1 MTTANNTNMKPL
13 FFTAKDQKPKS
24 VLYVN
29 MDAGH
34 KAISTAADDHF
45 TIIRNITEVLSL
57 AVPSDL
63 NPEDMPNLFGSLCVL
78 LDQMQGLHN
87 AAYDAALIEVKP
99 ATPEEKRSGHD
110 DTTS

>member
-1 MTTANNTNMKPL
+1 MHNDQMKPL

-34 KAISTAADDHF
+34 KAISEAADDHF
-45 TIIRNITEVLSL
+45 TIIRNIAEVLSL
-57 AVPSDL
+57 SESSDL
-63 NPEDMPNLFGSLCVL
+63 SPVDMPNLFGSLCAL

-87 AAYDAALIEVKP
+87 AAYDAALMEVKP
-99 ATPEEKRSGHD
+99 VTPEEKRSDQD